1 MISTARLAR
10 GHRLATTEG
19 AVESVAPGLFRV
31 RSASGRGSYGVRLD
45 GLQWTCECPD
55 YREWQRACKHVA
67 AVVEYLALTAGV
79 PWPHAPAAETLP
91 DRPTYPQD
99 WPAYDA
105 AQQAEHPMFDALLW
119 DLLTPIPEPLRPVG
133 TRGRAP
139 ISLRVQLFCAV
150 RKVHSMESSR
160 RARGLLLVLNR
171 PGAELLPHVPSYMTP
186 SRLFRNPAATPRLL
200 DLIHR
205 SAEPLREVEE
215 GGTVAVDS
223 SGFCTT
229 CRGAYCTERYDPHR
243 THRWLKAHLS
253 VGTKTHIVLDAQ
265 VTDEHGADAP
275 LFLPLLR
282 GAQVSGIRFAEAVGD
297 KAYLSRENL
306 DGAAELGL
314 EPFVPFKSNST
325 PKSGG
330 SRLWRQKYL
339 EFQLR
344 REEFDEHYH
353 DRSNVESTIS
363 AIKRKLGE
371 PVLSKDPTA
380 RVNELLAKLLAYN
393 LGVMIH
399 EAYEHH
405 IEVGVPTPDLDRP
418 YAE

>member
-1 MISTARLAR
+1 M
-10 GHRLATTEG
+10 
-19 AVESVAPGLFRV
+19 
-31 RSASGRGSYGVRLD
+31 RLD

-55 YREWQRACKHVA
+55 YQEWQRSCKHVA
-67 AVVEYLALTAGV
+67 AVVEFLALTAGV
-79 PWPHAPAAETLP
+79 PWPPASETANVPL
-91 DRPTYPQD
+91 RPTYSQD

-105 AQQAEHPMFDALLW
+105 AQQAEHPMFDSLLW
-119 DLLTPIPEPLRPVG
+119 DLLEPIVEPLRPVG
-133 TRGRAP
+133 ARGRAP
-139 ISLRVQLFCAV
+139 IPFRVQLLCAI

-160 RARGLLLVLNR
+160 RARGLLLALNR
-171 PGAELLPHVPSYMTP
+171 PGTALLAHVPSYMTP
-186 SRLFRNPAATPRLL
+186 SRLFRNPAATPALL

-229 CRGAYCTERYDPHR
+229 CRGAYCTERYGPRR

-253 VGTKTHIVLDAQ
+253 VGTKTHIVLDTQ
-265 VTDEHGADAP
+265 VTDENGADAP
-275 LFLPLLR
+275 RFLPLLQ
-282 GAQVSGIRFAEAVGD
+282 GARATGIRFAEVVAD

-306 DGAAELGL
+306 DGAAELDL
-314 EPFVPFKSNST
+314 NPFVPFKSNST

-344 REEFDEHYH
+344 REEFDQHYH

-371 PVLSKDPTA
+371 PLLSKDPIA

-393 LGVMIH
+393 IGVVIH

-405 IEVGVPTPDLDRP
+405 VEVGVPTPNLDRP
-418 YAE
+418 YAG